1 MSSDEKPAEDIK
13 EARVI
18 TGEVAYGKFHK
29 KVLAAVLYGAER
41 LCYVSLAFFIVLH
54 ERGLWKTQKGGWE

>member
-18 TGEVAYGKFHK
+18 TGKLTFGKFHK
-29 KVLAAVLYGAER
+29 KVLAAGKTNLPVLFGAER
-41 LCYVSLAFFIVLH
+41 CDVALN
-54 ERGLWKTQKGGWE
+54 

>member
-18 TGEVAYGKFHK
+18 TGKVAYGKFHK
-29 KVLAAVLYGAER
+29 KVLAAGKTPCVVWRRKAVLCV
-41 LCYVSLAFFIVLH
+41 LDFFIVL
-54 ERGLWKTQKGGWE
+54 RGIWKTQKRE